1 MDTYLV
7 LDRQSTGYVTILKS
21 ASAFLAHMCHM
32 QTFTSGSAVEN
43 EPEQNLADDFEHWP
57 NEPATRN
64 DLRILA
70 TRIDRRFAKIDSR
83 FAKVDSRFDRVDAQ
97 FAEMRIDMK
106 ELLFEFKES
115 MRKEMFRFAGF
126 LTFTGLT
133 ALGIFATFAR

>member
-1 MDTYLV
+1 
-7 LDRQSTGYVTILKS
+7 
-21 ASAFLAHMCHM
+21 M

-83 FAKVDSRFDRVDAQ
+83 FTKIDARFDKIDAQ
-97 FAEMRIDMK
+97 FAMVDARFTAQKSELQNAIRRDMYG
-106 ELLFEFKES
+106 
-115 MRKEMFRFAGF
+115 FAAF
-126 LTFTGLT
+126 L
-133 ALGIFATFAR
+133 IFATIAFITAINTFIM

>member
-1 MDTYLV
+1 
-7 LDRQSTGYVTILKS
+7 
-21 ASAFLAHMCHM
+21 M

-70 TRIDRRFAKIDSR
+70 TRMDRRFNRIDSR
-83 FAKVDSRFDRVDAQ
+83 FVKIDARFDRVDAQ
-97 FAEMRIDMK
+97 FAALRIDLK
-106 ELLFEFKES
+106 EELFEFREA

-133 ALGIFATFAR
+133 ALGIFATVAR

>member
-1 MDTYLV
+1 
-7 LDRQSTGYVTILKS
+7 
-21 ASAFLAHMCHM
+21 M

-83 FAKVDSRFDRVDAQ
+83 FAKIDARFDRIDAQ
-97 FAEMRIDMK
+97 FAMVDARFTAQKSELQNAIRRDM
-106 ELLFEFKES
+106 FG
-115 MRKEMFRFAGF
+115 FAAF
-126 LTFTGLT
+126 L
-133 ALGIFATFAR
+133 IFATTAVIGAIKTFII

>member
-1 MDTYLV
+1 M
-7 LDRQSTGYVTILKS
+7 K
-21 ASAFLAHMCHM
+21 
-32 QTFTSGSAVEN
+32 TFTSGSAVEN

-70 TRIDRRFAKIDSR
+70 TRIDRRFTRI
-83 FAKVDSRFDRVDAQ
+83 DSRFDRVDAQ

-106 ELLFEFKES
+106 EVLFEFKES

-126 LTFTGLT
+126 LTITGLT
-133 ALGIFATFAR
+133 ALGIFAAFAR

>member
-1 MDTYLV
+1 
-7 LDRQSTGYVTILKS
+7 
-21 ASAFLAHMCHM
+21 M
-32 QTFTSGSAVEN
+32 QTFTSGSVVEN

-70 TRIDRRFAKIDSR
+70 TRIDRRFAKIDS
-83 FAKVDSRFDRVDAQ
+83 Q
-97 FAEMRIDMK
+97 FAALRIDLK
-106 ELLFEFKES
+106 EELFEFREA

-133 ALGIFATFAR
+133 ALGIFATVAQ

>member
-1 MDTYLV
+1 
-7 LDRQSTGYVTILKS
+7 
-21 ASAFLAHMCHM
+21 M

-83 FAKVDSRFDRVDAQ
+83 FTKIDARFDKIDAQ
-97 FAEMRIDMK
+97 FAMVDARFTAQKSELQNAIRRDM
-106 ELLFEFKES
+106 FG
-115 MRKEMFRFAGF
+115 FAAF
-126 LTFTGLT
+126 L
-133 ALGIFATFAR
+133 IFATTAVIGAIKTFII

>member
-1 MDTYLV
+1 
-7 LDRQSTGYVTILKS
+7 
-21 ASAFLAHMCHM
+21 M

-83 FAKVDSRFDRVDAQ
+83 FNKIDARFDKIDAQ
-97 FAEMRIDMK
+97 FAMVDARFTAQKSELQNAIRRDM
-106 ELLFEFKES
+106 FG
-115 MRKEMFRFAGF
+115 FAAF
-126 LTFTGLT
+126 L
-133 ALGIFATFAR
+133 IFATTAVIGAIKTFII

>member
-1 MDTYLV
+1 
-7 LDRQSTGYVTILKS
+7 
-21 ASAFLAHMCHM
+21 M

-83 FAKVDSRFDRVDAQ
+83 FTKIDTRFDKIDAQ
-97 FAEMRIDMK
+97 FAMVDARFTAQKSELQNAIRRDM
-106 ELLFEFKES
+106 FG
-115 MRKEMFRFAGF
+115 FAGF
-126 LTFTGLT
+126 LIISGFT
-133 ALGIFATFAR
+133 ALGIFAAFAR

>member
-1 MDTYLV
+1 
-7 LDRQSTGYVTILKS
+7 
-21 ASAFLAHMCHM
+21 M

-83 FAKVDSRFDRVDAQ
+83 FDKIDARFDKIDAQ
-97 FAEMRIDMK
+97 FAMVDARFTAQKSELQNAIRRDMYG
-106 ELLFEFKES
+106 
-115 MRKEMFRFAGF
+115 FAAF
-126 LTFTGLT
+126 L
-133 ALGIFATFAR
+133 IFATTAVIGAIKTFII

>member
-1 MDTYLV
+1 M
-7 LDRQSTGYVTILKS
+7 K
-21 ASAFLAHMCHM
+21 
-32 QTFTSGSAVEN
+32 TFTSGSAVDN

-83 FAKVDSRFDRVDAQ
+83 FDRVDAQ

-106 ELLFEFKES
+106 EVLFEFKES
-115 MRKEMFRFAGF
+115 MRKEIFRFAGF
-126 LTFTGLT
+126 LTITGLT
-133 ALGIFATFAR
+133 ALGIFAAFAR

>member
-1 MDTYLV
+1 
-7 LDRQSTGYVTILKS
+7 
-21 ASAFLAHMCHM
+21 M

-83 FAKVDSRFDRVDAQ
+83 FDRVDAQ

-106 ELLFEFKES
+106 KLLFEFKES

>member
-1 MDTYLV
+1 
-7 LDRQSTGYVTILKS
+7 
-21 ASAFLAHMCHM
+21 M

-70 TRIDRRFAKIDSR
+70 TRIDRRFAKIDT
-83 FAKVDSRFDRVDAQ
+83 Q
-97 FAEMRIDMK
+97 FATLRIDLK
-106 ELLFEFKES
+106 EELFEFREA

-133 ALGIFATFAR
+133 ALGIFATVAR

>member
-1 MDTYLV
+1 
-7 LDRQSTGYVTILKS
+7 
-21 ASAFLAHMCHM
+21 M

-70 TRIDRRFAKIDSR
+70 TRIDRRFAKIDT
-83 FAKVDSRFDRVDAQ
+83 Q

-126 LTFTGLT
+126 LTFTVLT
-133 ALGIFATFAR
+133 ALGIFAAFAR